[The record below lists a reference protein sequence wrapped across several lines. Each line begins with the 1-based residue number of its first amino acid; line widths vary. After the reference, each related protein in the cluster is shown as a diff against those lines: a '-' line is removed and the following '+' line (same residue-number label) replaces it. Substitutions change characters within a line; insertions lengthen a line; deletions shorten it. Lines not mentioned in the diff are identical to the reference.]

1 MKTSFW
7 KIVLWIFVSALLVF
21 SLALLA
27 FHRKESVDSL
37 WIVIAGLC
45 SLAISYRFYASWIF
59 AKIITLEKER
69 QTPAHRL
76 EDGKDYIPTNRWMV
90 FGHHFAAIAGP
101 GPLVGPVLAAQFGYL
116 PGTLWILVGAT
127 LGGAVHDALIL
138 FASIRKD
145 GKSLA
150 QMIQE
155 KVGKGVGLL
164 CSFATLTILIILLAV
179 LALVVVRA
187 LAESSWGLFTIAMT
201 IPIAFFMGLG
211 LRFTPKAVG
220 WVTVL
225 GIIGLGLSVWGGHW
239 VQSHEILGP
248 LFLRNERWLA
258 WAMMIYGFAA
268 SSLPMWMLLTPRDYL
283 STFMKLGT
291 AFLLMVAVVI
301 LNPPLKM
308 PAVTS
313 FVDGSG
319 LVVAGTLFPFLFIT
333 IACGAISGFHALIS
347 SGTTPKIID
356 CESLVKRVGYGAM
369 VTEMMVA
376 LMALIAASAM
386 EPGQYFAM
394 NVKGVPAE
402 VVAKVSAA
410 GYPVTEAEM
419 QELAHRMG
427 EHNLVG
433 RTGGAPTFAV
443 GMAEVFSK
451 AFSSQWLTSF
461 WYHFA
466 IMFEALFILT
476 TIDAGTRVGRFLLQ
490 DFLGKI
496 WKPLG
501 DTQSNT
507 ANLFSSFLLV
517 AAWGY
522 FLYQGVVDPYG
533 GINSL
538 WPIFGIANQLLAVI
552 GFCLATTLLIQLHKT
567 KYIAITIV
575 PLVFLM
581 SVTFTAGWMKIWDPH
596 PRIGFLAAASQYE
609 KQLATSV
616 SPENQKILEHL
627 IFNQYL
633 NVKVVLVYLLLVGLI
648 VGGCVWKWF
657 FAKPKNQ

>member
-1 MKTSFW
+1 MNSRKW
-7 KIVLWIFVSALLVF
+7 KITLWLIVSGLLVL
-21 SLALLA
+21 SLYILA
-27 FHRKESVDSL
+27 VHRQESVDSL

-69 QTPAHRL
+69 STPAHRL
-76 EDGKDYIPTNRWMV
+76 EDGKDFIPTNRWMV

-138 FASIRKD
+138 FASIRCD

-150 QMIQE
+150 VMIQE
-155 KVGKGVGLL
+155 KIGRGIGLL

-179 LALVVVRA
+179 LGLVVVRA

-211 LRFTPKAVG
+211 LKITPKAVG
-220 WVTVL
+220 WITFL
-225 GIIGLGLSVWGGHW
+225 GIIGLALSVWGGHLI
-239 VQSHEILGP
+239 QSSPTGSA
-248 LFLRNERWLA
+248 LFLRNEKWLA

-291 AFLLMVAVVI
+291 AFLLMIAVII

-308 PAVTS
+308 PAITS

-319 LVVAGTLFPFLFIT
+319 LVVAGTIFPFLFIT

-356 CESLVKRVGYGAM
+356 CETLVKKVGYGAM

-386 EPGQYFAM
+386 EPGHYFAM
-394 NVKGVPAE
+394 NVKGTPSE
-402 VVAKVSAA
+402 VVAKVTAA

-451 AFSSQWLTSF
+451 AFQSQWLTSF

-490 DFLGKI
+490 DFLGRL

-501 DTQSNT
+501 NTQST
-507 ANLFSSFLLV
+507 PSNLFSSFLLV

-552 GFCLATTLLIQLHKT
+552 GFCLVTTLLIEIKKT
-567 KYIAITIV
+567 KYIPITII
-575 PLVFLM
+575 PLIFLIG
-581 SVTFTAGWMKIWDPH
+581 VTFSAGWLKIFDPH
-596 PRIGFLAAASQYE
+596 PRIGFLAAAAEYE
-609 KQLATSV
+609 KQLALAIDPKS
-616 SPENQKILEHL
+616 QKILEDL

-633 NVKVVLVYLLLVGLI
+633 NVKVVSVFMILVALI
-648 VGGCVWKWF
+648 VGGCVWKWV
-657 FAKPKNQ
+657 KGRPQE